1 MRRISVLIALGSALF
16 FSGCGGSN
24 DSHNTSVSESSAH
37 QSTTMLQTGAPSDLI
52 VVFDDA
58 IAVKNTASFQQSK
71 NLTSASPEALAF
83 KKSQIQAIKV
93 QALSQMGPGALAVV
107 NNFSHLPMTH
117 VRVNSPDQLAQVK
130 KLPGVIGVYE
140 NQLMQRQML
149 AQSLPLIAQPQALAS
164 GKQGAGTSV
173 VVLDTRID
181 YSISAFGACT
191 SPGVP
196 ASCKVIYS
204 QDVAGLPNDGLGFQD
219 GHGTNV
225 AATVLAVAPGTKIIG
240 INVFNGGSASD
251 VDVING
257 INWAI
262 AHAGQYNIVAI
273 NMSLGGGS
281 GDTQPKTAS
290 PYYSAF
296 QNARAAGIIPVTAA
310 GNDGFTNKLLEPG
323 SVVGSVSVGAVY
335 DSAMGP
341 RSWSNGCRDSLTI
354 ADQVICFSNSA
365 YFLTLLAPGCKNDA
379 GLTSSNYMCGTSQ
392 AAPHVAGS
400 IAVLRSAFPGDA
412 IDQTVARLKN
422 GDTVSDGRNGIS
434 TPRINLS
441 KALGL
446 GACTYS
452 LSSNGTS
459 FGASES
465 SGNTVSVLTSAGCAW
480 SASENL
486 DWLTVTNGSSGIG
499 NGVVQYYVSPNNSTA
514 TRSGTISIAGQTFSV
529 QQAAGAGSLSNASG
543 VWLNGKYRYQ
553 TQGLSSVTL
562 GADQILNSSNRT
574 TGTLRLELWLTKAVV
589 PAELNVSGW
598 QVATYQIA
606 GPSNGRLGPSQYFQN
621 VSAPVLLTNLPPPGM
636 YYASLI
642 VSENGSCTSNNGFCP
657 VALGNFSGQFFIPD
671 TTAPSAPSGVVAN
684 PAGATQINLSWNAS
698 WDDVAVTSYKV
709 YNNAIYIG
717 SVMRNSATV
726 SALNPLTQYSFSISA
741 CDSSKNCSARSNS
754 VSASTPMAIA
764 SGVWWNPAENG
775 RGYTIEVR
783 GNTLV
788 FYTYLFDASGNA
800 TWYGGANAMNSNGTV
815 DIQLQEYAGGQ
826 PLLGAYKAPLVKGN
840 VTNAR
845 LVCSTSTTC
854 TLTWAGGTV
863 PIQRFQYA
871 GSPQYAN
878 SPESGLWWD
887 PSASGRG
894 YFVDVQGDT
903 FAFYAYLYD
912 QSGRATWYLSAGK
925 LNPDGSYDGQL
936 QEYVGGQSLLSAY
949 KQAPS
954 VKGNVGSVRWSCSST
969 TTCQMT
975 WPGGT
980 FPIQR
985 FVF

>member
-1 MRRISVLIALGSALF
+1 MRRISVLIALGSALI

-24 DSHNTSVSESSAH
+24 DSPDTSVSESAAH
-37 QSTTMLQTGAPSDLI
+37 QPPIVLQTGAPRDLI

-58 IAVKNTASFQQSK
+58 MAVKNTASFQQSK
-71 NLTSASPEALAF
+71 NLTSASPEARAF
-83 KKSQIQAIKV
+83 KKSQIQAIKA
-93 QALSQMGPGALAVV
+93 QALSHMKSGALAVV
-107 NNFSHLPMTH
+107 TDFSHLPMTH
-117 VRVNSPDQLAQVK
+117 VRVKSPDQLVQVK
-130 KLPGVIGVYE
+130 KLAGVIGVYE
-140 NQLMQRQML
+140 NQLMHRHML

-181 YSISAFGACT
+181 YSNPAFGTCT

-196 ASCKVIYS
+196 ESCKVIYA

-240 INVFNGGSASD
+240 MNVFNGAFAST
-251 VDVING
+251 VDIIKG

-281 GDTQPKTAS
+281 GDTQPKTVS

-296 QNARAAGIIPVTAA
+296 QNARAAGIIPVISA
-310 GNDGFTNKLLEPG
+310 GNDGFTNALSEPG

-341 RSWSNGCRDSLTI
+341 LAWGSECRDNLSA

-379 GLTSSNYMCGTSQ
+379 GFTPPNYMCGTSQ

-400 IAVLRSAFPGDA
+400 VAVLRSAFPGDA

-434 TPRINLS
+434 TPRINLA
-441 KALGL
+441 KALDL
-446 GACTYS
+446 GTCNYS

-459 FGASES
+459 FSASDS
-465 SGNTVSVLTSAGCAW
+465 SGNTVSVLTNAGCAW

-486 DWLTVTNGSSGIG
+486 DWLTVTSGSSGIG
-499 NGVVQYYVSPNNSTA
+499 NGAVQYYVSPNNSNA
-514 TRSGTISIAGQTFSV
+514 SRSGFISIAGQAFSV
-529 QQAAGAGSLSNASG
+529 HQAAGAGSLSNTSG
-543 VWLNGKYRYQ
+543 VWLNGNYRYQ
-553 TQGLSSVTL
+553 AQGLSSVTL

-606 GPSNGRLGPSQYFQN
+606 GPSNGRLAPSQYFHN
-621 VSAPVLLTNLPPPGM
+621 VSATVLLNNLPPPGM
-636 YYASLI
+636 YFASLI
-642 VSENGSCTSNNGFCP
+642 VSEFGSCTSNDGFCA
-657 VALGNFSGQFFIPD
+657 VALGNFSDQFFIPD
-671 TTAPSAPSGVVAN
+671 TTAPSAPSGLVAN
-684 PAGATQINLSWNAS
+684 PAGSTQINLSWNAS
-698 WDDVAVTSYKV
+698 RDDVAVALYKV
-709 YNNAIYIG
+709 YNNGIYIG

-726 SALNPLTQYSFSISA
+726 SALSPSTQYSFSVSA
-741 CDSSKNCSARSNS
+741 CDSSKNCSPRSNS
-754 VSASTPMAIA
+754 VSASTSMAIA

-783 GNTLV
+783 GKTLV

-800 TWYGGANAMNSNGTV
+800 TWYGGANVMNSNGTV
-815 DIQLQEYAGGQ
+815 DILLQEYAGGQ
-826 PLLGAYKAPLVKGN
+826 SLLGAYKAPSVKGS

-845 LVCSTSTTC
+845 LACSTSTTC

-863 PIQRFQYA
+863 PIQKYQYA
-871 GSPQYAN
+871 GSPKYAN

-903 FAFYAYLYD
+903 LAFYAYLYD
-912 QSGRATWYLSAGK
+912 QSGRAAWYLSAGK

-936 QEYVGGQSLLSAY
+936 QEYMGGQSLLSAY

-954 VKGNVGSVRWSCSST
+954 VKGNVGSTRWSCSST

-980 FPIQR
+980 IPLQR